1 MIIYVN
7 LVANENDKPALRVI
21 SAENEKEELMIK
33 DILLTTGFGVFK
45 ANNLLRA
52 IAPGID
58 VKFENFTQYNKLI
71 QDVNDNLEG
80 VI

>member
-7 LVANENDKPALRVI
+7 LIANENDEPALRVI
-21 SAENEKEELMIK
+21 SAKNEKEELMIN
-33 DILLTTGFGVFK
+33 DISLTTGFGVFK
-45 ANNLLRA
+45 ANNLLRV

-71 QDVNDNLEG
+71 QDVNDSLKAR
-80 VI
+80 